1 MIAMN
6 RVMGVINLVNE
17 PNDLEELTLSRC
29 TASVP
34 FGGRY
39 RLIDFT
45 LSSMVNSEISNVAV
59 FTQHKY
65 RSLMDHLGSG
75 KEWDLNRKRGG
86 LFVLPSVLDDPT
98 GMSRGDLYQFYNH
111 RDYFHRGKEEYV
123 LITRSHMVCNI
134 NFNEAVQ
141 YHIDKHADVTVIY
154 KESNEEE
161 PATYRRLAVKEDGLI
176 TVMEDHTGRLRTNN
190 ISMEMYIMNKSLLLD
205 MVESCLARGYD
216 NLVRDG
222 IMKNI
227 DKLSVYGYKFG
238 GYLGIVNSIPSY
250 YKHSMQ
256 LLNPRILSELFFQKD
271 LIYTKIKDEPPTR
284 YDANSIVKNSLIAN
298 GCSIEGKVENSIL
311 FRGVKIRKGAYVK
324 NSIILQ
330 NGEIEDNVIIENAIL
345 DKNVFI
351 TRGRVLTGDI
361 KAPFIASKTKVI

>member
-1 MIAMN
+1 MN

-17 PNDLEELTLSRC
+17 PDDLEELTLARC

-39 RLIDFT
+39 RLIDFA
-45 LSSMVNSEISNVAV
+45 LSSMVNSGIDNVAV

-75 KEWDLNRKRGG
+75 KEWDLDRKRGG
-86 LFVLPSVLDDPT
+86 LFVLPAVMDDPT
-98 GMSRGDLYQFYNH
+98 GRARGDLYQFYCH

-123 LITRSHMVCNI
+123 LISGSHMVCNI
-134 NFNEAVQ
+134 NFNEAVHFHEQ
-141 YHIDKHADVTVIY
+141 NRADVTVIY
-154 KESNEEE
+154 KDMNMEDSCSF
-161 PATYRRLAVKEDGLI
+161 RRLAIRDDGRI
-176 TVMEDHTGRLRTNN
+176 TVMEDHTGRLRTSN
-190 ISMEMYIMNKSLLLD
+190 ISMEMYIMSKSLLLD
-205 MVESCLARGYD
+205 MVESCLAQGYD

-227 DKLSVYGYKFG
+227 TKLAVYGYQFEG
-238 GYLGIVNSIPSY
+238 HVGIVNSIPSY

-256 LLNPRILSELFFQKD
+256 LLNPNTWHDLFLQKN
-271 LIYTKIKDEPPTR
+271 LIYTKVKDEPPTK
-284 YDANSIVKNSLIAN
+284 YDETAIVKNSLIAN
-298 GCSIEGKVENSIL
+298 GCVIEGRVENSIL

-324 NSIILQ
+324 NAIVMQ
-330 NGEIEDNVIIENAIL
+330 NCEIEDNVIIENAIL

-351 TRGRVLTGDI
+351 SRGRVLTGDL
-361 KAPFIASKTKVI
+361 KAPFIAAKTKII